1 MKKRK
6 LKKSVKI
13 ILFIFC
19 FITIVTISSGL
30 LYLYLT
36 SPVDK
41 NSQATIEV
49 AIKNGSSTKNI
60 AKTLKRRGLIKSEI
74 LFRIAAKCSSKG
86 TLKASVYQFQ
96 KSMSFKEILDLMTT
110 GSKYNPDTLRI
121 TFVEG
126 ENIKK
131 YAKRIADKTNNSY
144 DQVLEKMNNEDYLK
158 TLINKYYFLSDEIL
172 NSNIYFPLEGYL
184 MPNTYEFNSKNVSVE
199 EIIGV
204 MLDQTSLELDRY
216 KEKIESSGKT
226 YHEYLTLASMLELEG
241 TNTKNRKMIAGVF
254 YNRLESGWSLGSD
267 VTTYYGLKLALS
279 ERNLYQNELEEY
291 NDYNTRSSKMAGKLP
306 VSPICMPGLESI
318 VAAIEPEQHSYYYF
332 VADKNGKTYFNKT
345 ASGHSKTISKLKSEG
360 LWYEY

>member
-1 MKKRK
+1 MKKRR
-6 LKKSVKI
+6 LKKSVRI
-13 ILFIFC
+13 ILFILC
-19 FITIVTISSGL
+19 FVAIVTISSGL

-49 AIKNGSSTKNI
+49 AIKKGSSTKNI
-60 AKTLKRRGLIKSEI
+60 ARTLKRRGLIKSEI
-74 LFRIAAKCSSKG
+74 LFRIVAKCSSKG
-86 TLKASVYQFQ
+86 TLKASVYQFK
-96 KSMSFKEILDLMTT
+96 KSMSFNEILDLMTA

-131 YAKRIADKTNNSY
+131 YAKKIADKTNNSY
-144 DQVLEKMNNEDYLK
+144 DQVLEKMNNKDYLK

-184 MPNTYEFNSKNVSVE
+184 MPNTYEFSSKNVSVE
-199 EIIGV
+199 EIIEV

-241 TNTKNRKMIAGVF
+241 TNAKNRKMIAGVF
-254 YNRLESGWSLGSD
+254 YNRLNKGMNLGSD
-267 VTTYYGLKLALS
+267 VTTYYGLQQDMDKDLTVS
-279 ERNLYQNELEEY
+279 QFQTSNP
-291 NDYNTRSSKMAGKLP
+291 YNTRAADMAGKYP
-306 VSPICMPGLESI
+306 VGPICNPSISSINASIDPQESD
-318 VAAIEPEQHSYYYF
+318 YLYF
-332 VADKNGKTYFNKT
+332 VADKNGNIYYTKTE
-345 ASGHSKTISKLKSEG
+345 AEHLKKVQEIKEAG
-360 LWYEY
+360 DWIW